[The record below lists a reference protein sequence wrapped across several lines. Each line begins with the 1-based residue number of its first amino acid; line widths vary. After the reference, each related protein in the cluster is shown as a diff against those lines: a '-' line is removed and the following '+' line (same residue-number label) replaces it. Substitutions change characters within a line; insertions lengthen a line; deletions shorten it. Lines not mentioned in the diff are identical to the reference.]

1 VDNCRAEA
9 LAPHDYSVS
18 FEDYTLPLAKGGKV
32 SPTHLDSTW
41 YILDKNPL
49 NWQGISLSNNA
60 DTLFMHIRDTKEKA
74 YTIALGHG
82 KWIESE
88 FNALPYY
95 NPAFQG
101 NFSNLPATWHIAGS
115 YGWTTPDT
123 LNIQLHWVDWL
134 TSASLQL
141 RFSNQGTPTITITP
155 HETGKSQD
163 ILTYPL

>member
-1 VDNCRAEA
+1 
-9 LAPHDYSVS
+9 
-18 FEDYTLPLAKGGKV
+18 
-32 SPTHLDSTW
+32 
-41 YILDKNPL
+41 
-49 NWQGISLSNNA
+49 
-60 DTLFMHIRDTKEKA
+60 MHILDTKEKA

-88 FNALPYY
+88 FDALPYY
-95 NPAFQG
+95 NPPFQG
-101 NFSNLPATWHIAGS
+101 NFSNLPTTWHVAGS
-115 YGWTTPDT
+115 YGWTDANT